1 MIRRPPRSTPFP
13 NRPLSQPAVQAHRG
27 RDDAGIWSRR
37 FPDGSYI
44 GLGNRRLAIID
55 LAPSGHMPMC
65 NEDRSV
71 WLTYNGEIYNFQDLR
86 RELQSKGHRFSS
98 DTDTEVIVH
107 LYEEVGEE
115 CVNRLNGMF
124 AFAICDLRSG
134 TPKLFLA
141 RDHFGVKPF

>member
-1 MIRRPPRSTPFP
+1 MCGINGVINCGDDETLRRMT
-13 NRPLSQPAVQAHRG
+13 AVQAHRG
-27 RDDAGIWSRR
+27 PDDAGIWSRR

-86 RELQSKGHRFSS
+86 RELQSKGDRKS
-98 DTDTEVIVH
+98 T
-107 LYEEVGEE
+107 
-115 CVNRLNGMF
+115 RLNSSHLV
-124 AFAICDLRSG
+124 IS
-134 TPKLFLA
+134 
-141 RDHFGVKPF
+141 